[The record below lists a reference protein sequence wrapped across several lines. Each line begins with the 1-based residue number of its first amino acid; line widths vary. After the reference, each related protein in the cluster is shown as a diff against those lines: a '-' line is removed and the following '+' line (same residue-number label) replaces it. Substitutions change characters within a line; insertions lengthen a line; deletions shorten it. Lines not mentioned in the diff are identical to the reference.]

1 LALSLGARLT
11 KGEAPDEQRASVHRA
26 TARSTS
32 TSAGGEAMDCDD
44 DGRDWVGDTGTHRG
58 DKRVRGGGDGGGEDG
73 RNDRVM
79 RCDGPSGV
87 ARRTRED
94 DAPT

>member
-1 LALSLGARLT
+1 MRPFCD
-11 KGEAPDEQRASVHRA
+11 GEGRDCVSD
-26 TARSTS
+26 TARRRDKKV
-32 TSAGGEAMDCDD
+32 GGWGDQEGEEARE
-44 DGRDWVGDTGTHRG
+44 G
-58 DKRVRGGGDGGGEDG
+58 
-73 RNDRVM
+73 RVM